1 MANFDLEYIS
11 TPGKNRVLGLAYPMR
26 QDGVGGFVSQ
36 NDNLGALRDG
46 IIQLLMTVPGER
58 VFRPDFGTSLRS
70 AVFEPLDQGLL
81 STLKS
86 QIAFSIAK
94 YEPRVIVKSLEVIP
108 IWDTNQVAI
117 ELQITTS
124 NDLLNT
130 QTVELLV

>member
-36 NDNLGALRDG
+36 NNNLGALRDG

-86 QIAFSIAK
+86 EIAFSIAK